1 MAIADVSFSI
11 GKTHDVCQDY
21 GVADD
26 PGQSGLSEPDAVA
39 VVCDGCSS
47 SPDTDMGARLL
58 ARSAIITRPFDP
70 NAIIQRADQYR
81 AALELDPHA
90 LDATLLMARETSESD
105 AEVFVCGD
113 GVVVARRRDG
123 TGYDFWTL
131 SFNLNAPE
139 YLSYRLDTD
148 RYAEYQKA
156 GGGVLTVSGKCPPV
170 GDCLQA
176 RVQGVHFSRV
186 FPRAVY
192 DVVLVMSDGA
202 ESFQKRDGTR
212 LVPVPLTDVLD
223 QVLDLKVLT
232 PGFLRRRMGKFL
244 GKFCV
249 ANGWQHYDDFA
260 VGGLVLDPPEEDE

>member
-26 PGQSGLSEPDAVA
+26 PRQSDLSESGAVA

-47 SPDTDMGARLL
+47 SQDTDMGARLL
-58 ARSAIITRPFDP
+58 ARSAILTRPFDP
-70 NAIIQRADQYR
+70 EVVIQRANQYR
-81 AALELDPHA
+81 TALELDQHA
-90 LDATLLMARETSESD
+90 LDATLLMARETPEGD

-113 GVVVARRRDG
+113 GVVVARRRNG
-123 TGYDFWTL
+123 TGYDHWTL

-139 YLSYRLDTD
+139 YLSYRLDAG

-156 GGGVLTVSGKCPPV
+156 GGGVLTVGGRCPPV
-170 GDCLQA
+170 EDCLQA
-176 RVQGVHFSRV
+176 RVQGVHFYHV
-186 FPRAVY
+186 FPKDLY

-212 LVPVPLTDVLD
+212 LVSVPLTEVLD

-232 PGFLRRRMGKFL
+232 HGFLRRRMGKFL

-249 ANGWQHYDDFA
+249 TNGWQHYDDFA
-260 VGGLVLDPPEEDE
+260 VGGLVLDPPQGC